1 MFLHWEVIFAFASFS
16 VWFITLPVTGPLSLL
31 LSLGPLDDSEKSLT
45 MTSLLMMQAPVGI
58 QQVKR
63 RPWPQQ
69 PRCLGNISF
78 WRCGSPGSPACLC
91 LTNDGD
97 NESEGATRNGQD
109 SLGTSLLATCL
120 VSLCWFSTF
129 EALAG
134 CLNWARAANTRTLSI
149 ARLEDRW
156 RECFQTILLSLISAA
171 GAPPEELQVTSAKQG
186 SGISQNRQGL
196 ETFSLCSD
204 WSGNLERIRFLSTHD
219 ASGCAWGGRGG
230 RGGRVSEP
238 FVLIVL
244 LVLTYS
250 MHRKVRLPRPFCLRL
265 YWDAQADLCMTSSD
279 LALKYILFHLYLCIT
294 WRRNRNNAYWGP
306 RPLSCPGLWE
316 AGIVITIIQKRKQ
329 RFRGWKHSKA
339 SQQVSQS
346 QDLHPGLSGSK
357 PSRHPASLGK
367 AMIDTACWYQSVSWN
382 QLCLKR
388 QKQQGPNS
396 AHFTVALRNLRT
408 GRLAGVYWIRS
419 QMCQIL
425 IGLYSSWPQELEKIT
440 STSWED
446 FLLWEWS
453 K

>member
-1 MFLHWEVIFAFASFS
+1 MFFRWEVIFAFASFS
-16 VWFITLPVTGPLSLL
+16 VWFITLPVTGPLALL

-45 MTSLLMMQAPVGI
+45 VTSLLLMQAPVGI

-63 RPWPQQ
+63 RSWPQQ

-97 NESEGATRNGQD
+97 NESEGATRNGRD

-134 CLNWARAANTRTLSI
+134 CVNWARAVNTQILSI

-156 RECFQTILLSLISAA
+156 RECFQTILPSLISAA
-171 GAPPEELQVTSAKQG
+171 GAPPEELQVTS
-186 SGISQNRQGL
+186 SQARL
-196 ETFSLCSD
+196 RYFSEPTGA
-204 WSGNLERIRFLSTHD
+204 GNLFTLLRLVWESWKNPFSFD
-219 ASGCAWGGRGG
+219 PWCFWVCVGG

-250 MHRKVRLPRPFCLRL
+250 MHRKVHIPRPFCLRL

-279 LALKYILFHLYLCIT
+279 LALKYMLFHLYLCIT

-367 AMIDTACWYQSVSWN
+367 AMIDTACWYQSASWN

-396 AHFTVALRNLRT
+396 AHFTVALWNLRT

-419 QMCQIL
+419 QMRQIL
-425 IGLYSSWPQELEKIT
+425 IGLYSS
-440 STSWED
+440 
-446 FLLWEWS
+446 
-453 K
+453 